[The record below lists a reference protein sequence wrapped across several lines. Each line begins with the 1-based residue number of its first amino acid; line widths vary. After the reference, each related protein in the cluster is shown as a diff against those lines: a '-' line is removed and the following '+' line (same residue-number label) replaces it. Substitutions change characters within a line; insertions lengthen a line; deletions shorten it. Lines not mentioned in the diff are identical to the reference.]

1 MKFCPEKFV
10 RSRKGILII
19 LLLVLASII
28 LGYVHGSFYPVSLP
42 NSLQCKDGE
51 SLIGYRGEEV
61 EIVVRMVNSTHP
73 IVGELTLFYDQ
84 PNGLVIGDAFTNSSG
99 HAVLHWGVPSDYNLG
114 ATIIKAY
121 CPQRPDTIP
130 VYVNLLIKSRT
141 SFGNLTYPTIAYP
154 REYLVIEVNLL
165 DNNNCSIPSQI
176 VRLYDS
182 QNTCLN
188 SSVTDIF
195 GHCTLFWQVPQSITL
210 GQGSFRIKFEGSEVY
225 DPVESGFNV
234 TFVPPPSKIVLIALN
249 ATQVKPNEPIR
260 ITVKINSS
268 DPLFSV
274 RINGYELQRVGGD
287 TWTGI
292 ITAHSSPGKYMLTVT
307 VYYNGVQC
315 ANDSSTYYIV
325 GGEASELP
333 ATSLLLLLLIFSRDN
348 SFGERFVFIA
358 PISGLAVACAFIAW
372 KRRERHPDFATD
384 YTGSGEYS
392 P

>member
-10 RSRKGILII
+10 GSRKGILII
-19 LLLVLASII
+19 LLLVLVLII
-28 LGYVHGSFYPVSLP
+28 LGCAHGSFYPVSLT

-99 HAVLHWGVPSDYNLG
+99 HAVLHWGIPPDYNLG

-165 DNNNCSIPSQI
+165 DNNNCSIPNQI

-182 QNTCLN
+182 QNTSLN
-188 SSVTDIF
+188 SSITDTF
-195 GHCTLFWQVPQSITL
+195 GHSILFWQIPQNITL
-210 GQGSFRIKFEGSEVY
+210 GQNSFRIKFEGSMIY
-225 DPVESGFNV
+225 DSVESGFNV
-234 TFVPPPSKIVLIALN
+234 TFVPPAAEIVSITLN
-249 ATQVKPNEPIR
+249 ATQVKPNEPIC

-274 RINGYELQRVGGD
+274 RINEYELQKAGEN
-287 TWTGI
+287 TWIGI
-292 ITAHSSPGKYMLTVT
+292 VNAHSSPGKHILTVT

-315 ANDSSTYYIV
+315 AKDSSTYYMV
-325 GGEASELP
+325 ERESLEFP
-333 ATSLLLLLLIFSRDN
+333 ASLLLLFSKDN
-348 SFGERFVFIA
+348 SFGERFIFFA
-358 PISGLAVACAFIAW
+358 PISALAMVSAFIAW
-372 KRRERHPDFATD
+372 KRRDRHPDFSRD
-384 YTGSGEYS
+384 YTLESDECL